1 LQEKGGYHQGKRPR
15 IVSSLYAS
23 KGEVPEA
30 NVQKGQVGGRDVI
43 YFSFFDLLQ
52 DLLRSTVFYDIDNL
66 CANREEQ
73 DHFKHFQPTTVADS
87 GEIMS
92 NEWASNRQD
101 SIKED
106 GNFNPDQDFFLVLML
121 YGDKTGTN
129 VNQWYPLE
137 PWMLLHSCVAPADG
151 KRRSEELATPWL
163 SSIARLVCSI
173 QTRLPFSQGK
183 VAAVPQL
190 DVSVA

>member
-1 LQEKGGYHQGKRPR
+1 VDITKAKGHALFL
-15 IVSSLYAS
+15 VSMQAKVKCLKPMS
-23 KGEVPEA
+23 KKGRLEVI
-30 NVQKGQVGGRDVI
+30 I
-43 YFSFFDLLQ
+43 YFPFFDLLQ

-73 DHFKHFQPTTVADS
+73 DHFKHFQLMTVADS

-92 NEWASNRQD
+92 NEWASDTQD

-106 GNFNPDQDFFLVLML
+106 GNFDPDQDFFLVLML

-137 PWMLLHSCVAPADG
+137 SWMLLHSCVAPADG

-163 SSIARLVCSI
+163 SSIARLCSI